1 METDGEKQQLDQRDD
16 YRVSSKAAIFL
27 ELESSDPENNIPAK
41 LLMCQLLDVSASGM
55 RIRLDRELPVGSIL
69 NLCANFV
76 KSGEQRH
83 QANVFR
89 VVGEVRWIKKMNAFY
104 IAGFSL
110 FESLQS
116 DIAEWKLLVAK
127 EI

>member
-1 METDGEKQQLDQRDD
+1 MDADSDKKQKDQRDD

-55 RIRLDRELPVGSIL
+55 RIRLDRELPIGSIL
-69 NLCANFV
+69 HLCANFV
-76 KSGEQRH
+76 RSGQQQH
-83 QANVFR
+83 QASVFR

-116 DIAEWKLLVAK
+116 DIAEWKLLVAN